1 MREVLLPYFAAAV
14 GVRHCGEMCGA
25 IQTYRDVT
33 EFGKHLEVAAGPQ
46 PKI

>member
-1 MREVLLPYFAAAV
+1 V

-33 EFGKHLEVAAGPQ
+33 EFGKHLEVAAGTAA
-46 PKI
+46 KI